1 MSHHAFAQLD
11 HTLSSDAQP
20 FGFQLKTVVMRANL
34 SFYRNA
40 DYQFTRLFN
49 HISIG
54 LIVGLTFLK
63 VGDLVADLQ
72 YRIFSIFTAGVL
84 PVLVCL
90 TTFQAFDVMPKLIS
104 PSTDHGSD

>member
-1 MSHHAFAQLD
+1 
-11 HTLSSDAQP
+11 
-20 FGFQLKTVVMRANL
+20 MRANL